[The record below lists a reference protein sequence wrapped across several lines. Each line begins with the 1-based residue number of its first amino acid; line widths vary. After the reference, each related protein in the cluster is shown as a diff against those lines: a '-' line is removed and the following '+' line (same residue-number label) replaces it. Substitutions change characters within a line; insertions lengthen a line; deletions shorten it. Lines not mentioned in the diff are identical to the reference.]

1 MQKIERIQDAAEPI
15 SHLQDTS
22 RHPETDVNC
31 SKINISTVSEI
42 SHISLTKCSSHHA
55 KDITSYV
62 YLEQKIILRSRPIH
76 FMQLLQVY
84 NDSKLFSTEI

>member
-31 SKINISTVSEI
+31 SKINISTISEI
-42 SHISLTKCSSHHA
+42 SHISLTKCS
-55 KDITSYV
+55 
-62 YLEQKIILRSRPIH
+62 
-76 FMQLLQVY
+76 
-84 NDSKLFSTEI
+84 

>member
-31 SKINISTVSEI
+31 SKINISTVPEI
-42 SHISLTKCSSHHA
+42 SHISLTKRSSYHA
-55 KDITSYV
+55 KDITS
-62 YLEQKIILRSRPIH
+62 
-76 FMQLLQVY
+76 
-84 NDSKLFSTEI
+84 